1 MTKFQLKP
9 ITSDT
14 EHAAALAQFD
24 SLIDA
29 EEGTPEAYERD
40 VLAILIEKYEDETVA
55 LPLPDPIEAIK
66 FRLEQAG
73 LTRKALEPILGG
85 KTRVSEILSG
95 KRELTI
101 QMARGLHAQLGIPAE
116 SLLGSSAPPEGQT
129 LDIDWDRFPVVEME
143 QNGAFQRFGLAG
155 VKGQAELAVGKLI
168 TFLGGQE
175 ALPNAL
181 FRTGA
186 STRKNAKLN
195 SYALRGWCLQVLAEA
210 QVIEVA
216 PFEVAKFTPEVL
228 RQLVQLS
235 SRKDGPQAAK
245 EFLRTLGVVLI
256 HVRHLKNTYLDGAA
270 FLTKEHKA
278 VIGLTLRYNRI
289 DNFWFALFHE
299 LGHLL
304 MHLGDKP
311 GDFLVD
317 DLSLNAGS
325 EDHVEKEA
333 DDFAQKALLPSDF
346 VLDKQN
352 FITSLDVVQY
362 AQQCGISPAIV
373 AGRVQHTKENFR
385 VFASLLGRGRVDL
398 GSGQRPARG

>member
-9 ITSDT
+9 ITSAT
-14 EHAAALAQFD
+14 EHEAALAQFD

-29 EEGTPEAYERD
+29 DEGTPEAYERD
-40 VLAILIEKYEDETVA
+40 VLAILIEKYEDETIN
-55 LPLPDPIEAIK
+55 LPLPHPIEAIK

-116 SLLGSSAPPEGQT
+116 SLLGSSTPREGQT
-129 LDIDWDRFPVVEME
+129 VDITWDRFPVVEME
-143 QNGAFQRFGLAG
+143 RNGAFRRFGLAD
-155 VKGQAELAVGKLI
+155 VKGKAETAVGRLI
-168 TFLGGQE
+168 TFLGGVE
-175 ALPNAL
+175 ALPTAL

-210 QVIEVA
+210 QETAVPRFDA
-216 PFEVAKFTPEVL
+216 TKFTPEIL
-228 RQLVQLS
+228 RHLVQLS
-235 SRKDGPQAAK
+235 SQKDGPQAAQL
-245 EFLRTLGVVLI
+245 FLGSLGVVLV
-256 HVRHLKNTYLDGAA
+256 HVKHLKNTYLDGAA

-278 VIGLTLRYNRI
+278 VIGLSLRYNRI

-299 LGHLL
+299 LGHLM

-317 DLSLNAGS
+317 DLSLSAGS
-325 EDHVEKEA
+325 DDLVEKQA
-333 DDFAQKALLPSDF
+333 DDFAQKALLPDDF
-346 VLDKQN
+346 ALDQQD
-352 FITSLDVVQY
+352 FITALDVVQY
-362 AQQCGISPAIV
+362 AQQQGISPAIV
-373 AGRVQHTKENFR
+373 AGRVQHTKQNYR
-385 VFASLLGRGRVDL
+385 VFASLLGRGQVVL
-398 GSGQRPARG
+398 S